1 MDVRFL
7 RGLAANYAA
16 IATKD
21 NKTFYYV
28 TDEKKLYLGDVLLS
42 NEVSLA
48 TFNALEERV
57 KTLEG
62 EVDAL
67 QAWQEEINGWKNA
80 LPEYVTKAVYDEH
93 ITAQDARDDGQD
105 ELIAGLRADLD
116 EITEVGGEPNKVDD
130 VKVDGV
136 SVVKD
141 KIANIDLSGKETV
154 GVAAGLVDAAKTE
167 LNGEIAKKVAQAD
180 YDAAMALKADKSEL
194 FTKAAADELY
204 DAKGTAA
211 KAIEDANLGQYT
223 TEQEVKD
230 IVDTVI
236 AGAVEGDTIT
246 GLANLVEYINKH
258 GGEAAEMGAAIDV
271 LEGKVETIEGKPA
284 YGITASQI
292 ENWDGEVGAKA
303 LAQGVK
309 DVVDANK
316 ATWDKAGTAL
326 QAADKTE
333 LEGKIN
339 AKADAATAALKSEV
353 EAVDAKFADYTKT
366 ADLGDLATKD
376 GLTAGEV
383 GAYTKEETNSAISA
397 ATTDMAT
404 NAGVDGKLASYRK
417 AADQDVIDAKKA
429 DKATY
434 EAYVEAHK
442 DDYNN
447 AKVDE
452 LVAGATDK
460 AQTAQNEVDALE
472 KVVAANA
479 ETCTN
484 NFNTIS
490 NQLTWG
496 SF

>member
-7 RGLAANYAA
+7 RGLAASYAA

-42 NEVSLA
+42 NEVTLA
-48 TFNALEERV
+48 TFNALEGRV
-57 KTLEG
+57 KALEDAGFQAQINAINETLKSVATNGAVEAIDNRLKAVEEDYLKGADKTELEG
-62 EVDAL
+62 
-67 QAWQEEINGWKNA
+67 K
-80 LPEYVTKAVYDEH
+80 
-93 ITAQDARDDGQD
+93 ITAHETAVNTKFADYSTTEQMNAAIDA
-105 ELIAGLRADLD
+105 
-116 EITEVGGEPNKVDD
+116 D
-130 VKVDGV
+130 VKVVTDY
-136 SVVKD
+136 
-141 KIANIDLSGKETV
+141 IAANEAKWSEKTDITSLEQRMTAV
-154 GVAAGLVDAAKTE
+154 EGVADAAQT
-167 LNGEIAKKVAQAD
+167 AQEVSNAI
-180 YDAAMALKADKSEL
+180 
-194 FTKAAADELY
+194 
-204 DAKGTAA
+204 DAKITALDLANTYEAKGAAA

-230 IVDTVI
+230 IVDGVI
-236 AGAVEGDTIT
+236 AGAVDGDTIT
-246 GLANLVEYINKH
+246 GLANLVEYINTH

-292 ENWDGEVGAKA
+292 ENWDGEIGAKA

-309 DVVDANK
+309 DVVDAGK
-316 ATWDKAGTAL
+316 ASWDSAL
-326 QAADKTE
+326 HAAD
-333 LEGKIN
+333 L
-339 AKADAATAALKSEV
+339 APYA
-353 EAVDAKFADYTKT
+353 KT
-366 ADLGDLATKD
+366 ADISADIAKGVEAQGWGNHANAGYLKADDISGKEDKANLKALAYKDIAEKSDLAADVQASLALADSALQSHQDISHLATKQEVTD
-376 GLTAGEV
+376 GLA
-383 GAYTKEETNSAISA
+383 
-397 ATTDMAT
+397 
-404 NAGVDGKLASYRK
+404 L
-417 AADQDVIDAKKA
+417 KA

-447 AKVDE
+447 GKIDE

-472 KVVAANA
+472 KVVATNA